1 MFKILSTPVAVPK
14 FPYVADASVAYSNGF
29 LGYRD
34 TSTGE
39 IKEATTTAGDVT
51 NLECIIAETKTTEAS
66 NPEIDGFAIY
76 DGMMVEVDC
85 TNATAV
91 NQLNKAHLLTDG
103 GTVNNTSTHST
114 DVNAVFVALRISGEA
129 SDKKLIGRI
138 ALRLG
143 QAAA

>member
-1 MFKILSTPVAVPK
+1 MFKVLSTPVAVPK
-14 FPYVADASVAYSNGF
+14 FPYVADASTAYSNGF

-34 TSTGE
+34 TTTGE
-39 IKEATTTAGDVT
+39 IKEMTASVGDVT
-51 NLECIIAETKTTEAS
+51 SLECIIAETVTTPAA
-66 NPEIDGFAIY
+66 NPEVNGFAIY

-103 GTVNNTSTHST
+103 GTVNNTGTHST
-114 DVNAVFVALRISGEA
+114 DVNAVFVALRISGA
-129 SDKKLIGRI
+129 VGGTKLIGRI

-143 QAAA
+143 QVAA